1 MAARTPFVSEEFRF
15 LQEKSLELS
24 RKYAGQY
31 VALVGR
37 EVAGAAPT
45 AQEAYEQAKRKH
57 PDRDPVL
64 KYFPPADAALVL

>member
-1 MAARTPFVSEEFRF
+1 M
-15 LQEKSLELS
+15 ELS